1 MDIVVQQGPEV
12 ATIRVRGRFEFSGYR
27 DFRDALDRAFGAPG
41 KELVIDLSATD
52 YIDSSALGMLLIALD
67 RAQAAKRRITL
78 SGSRGPVREVLEIA
92 NLHKRFSMV

>member
-12 ATIRVRGRFEFSGYR
+12 ARIQVRGRFEFSGYR
-27 DFRDALDRAFGAPG
+27 DFRDALDRTFGAPG

-67 RAQAAKRRITL
+67 RAQSAKRKITL
-78 SGSRGPVREVLEIA
+78 SGSHGAVRDVLEIA
-92 NLHKRFSMV
+92 NLHKRFSMA